1 MIYMC
6 MFRGIPIF
14 LYPQRYPHFFVPTG
28 LPGQPDADQVL
39 RHCARLI
46 ANGVG
51 IPNVGKGEKVQ
62 NNLCACMD
70 GWYTRHALYCSQ
82 FSFNGHLQVWSWEK
96 NMVHIAQI
104 KASNVGRVNN
114 INKHHGKH
122 DAIMMQTWCK
132 HVAMVLPK
140 PSTTIATTT
149 TAMITTP
156 GYFSCI
162 SNSIIIHHG
171 RWSGWW
177 WRYPMG
183 TSHLQMSHF
192 GGQTHCWG
200 YTHWCLQCEVF
211 WLHSEWWLKHAAWV
225 CFCDKSFLF
234 VFPSF
239 LSCT

>member
-1 MIYMC
+1 MELGSPMS
-6 MFRGIPIF
+6 
-14 LYPQRYPHFFVPTG
+14 
-28 LPGQPDADQVL
+28 
-39 RHCARLI
+39 
-46 ANGVG
+46 
-51 IPNVGKGEKVQ
+51 EKVKRFRTTSVH
-62 NNLCACMD
+62 AWMVD
-70 GWYTRHALYCSQ
+70 TPGMHYTVA
-82 FSFNGHLQVWSWEK
+82 SFHSMVICKYGLGKK